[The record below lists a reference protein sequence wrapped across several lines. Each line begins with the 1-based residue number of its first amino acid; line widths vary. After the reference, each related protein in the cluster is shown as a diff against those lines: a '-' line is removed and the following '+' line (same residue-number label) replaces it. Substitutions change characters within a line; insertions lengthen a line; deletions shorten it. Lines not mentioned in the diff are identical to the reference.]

1 VIRRLTAEFI
11 GTFWLV
17 LGGCG
22 TAVVAGGSVGT
33 LGVSLAF
40 GLALITGI
48 YTVGQASG
56 GHFNPA
62 VSFGLWVGGRFQGK
76 DLALYVVAQTLGATL
91 AAFALFHIAQGGDA
105 GLAFDYP
112 EPGVLATNGYGPLSP
127 QGYSLLSA
135 VLTEVVLTAM
145 FLFLIM
151 SVTRRQGT
159 KETAPLIIGL
169 MLALIHMASIPITN
183 TSVNPARST
192 GVALFIGGGALSQ
205 LWLFWVA
212 PLLGGGLGGALY
224 RWMNGDRFSH
234 A

>member
-1 VIRRLTAEFI
+1 MIRRLTAEFI

-22 TAVVAGGSVGT
+22 TAVVAGSSVGS

-48 YTVGQASG
+48 YAVGQVSG

-91 AAFALFHIAQGGDA
+91 AAYALFLIAQNGDP
-105 GLAFDYP
+105 GLGFEYG
-112 EPGVLATNGYGPLSP
+112 EPGALATNGYGALSP
-127 QGYSLLSA
+127 QGYSLSA
-135 VLTEVVLTAM
+135 AFLTEVSLTAM

-151 SVTRRQGT
+151 SVTRRQAT
-159 KETAPLIIGL
+159 KEAAPLAIGL
-169 MLALIHMASIPITN
+169 MLALIHLISVPITN

-192 GVALFIGGGALSQ
+192 GVALFVGGGALSQ

-212 PLLGGGLGGALY
+212 PMLGGAVGGALY
-224 RWMNGDRFSH
+224 RWMNGDRLSQD
-234 A
+234 